1 MQKPKNIFLKTLIFG
16 FSASIFFFVVTD
28 PAKANPL
35 DIKLGD
41 SINIEGDDTSYDNL
55 SGVAKAI
62 GNVRISCGNTDI
74 YAGKAEYHN
83 TSGDIFLENN
93 VSIYQGELV
102 HKSNAA
108 IYNIKSGEIMANELK
123 SGLSPIFYSSGK
135 LKSET
140 EELDKIS
147 MQSSVITTHDS
158 VNPNYK
164 IKAKEVKIVGIN
176 GPKEN
181 RRIIFNNMTIYA
193 GKIPVLWLP
202 YLSQPLDAEQSYRFL
217 PGYKNNWGAF
227 LMNQYGMMLNDKA
240 LATYHLDFRS
250 SRGIA
255 GGLDIDFNRNNKNL
269 GDNSGSFKSY
279 YVKDRDTSLTHNNR
293 KRNENLSSDRY
304 RFNLNHK
311 MSLFAKKYDDL
322 FLNFDINKLSDQ
334 YFYEDFFPEEYR
346 LDPKPDNIIG
356 LQKTFPNAVAS
367 IWARFQANNFY
378 RTDTRLPE
386 LTFESSTIPVGKTG
400 IYYTGGTSAGL
411 YENRLTKAEKEQ
423 LRRLRNQRSISNQDI
438 DKIDPDILTNN
449 GNILERLKEGGD
461 IKSNFTRIDTYHELK
476 MPKQLFGWLNITP
489 RAGFKGTSYSQINDS
504 NKSDTRKAIH
514 AGIDSSFKL
523 SRDFDGFS
531 IPQIGLS
538 DLRHV
543 AEPFVRYSFVG
554 TDELESDIGKIDR
567 LVSTTK
573 LRPIHLSEFTA
584 TDEINDWSIVRSG
597 ISNQLITSRD
607 GKSHEW
613 LKVNSYLEHY
623 IDDPEFDRNFSNLY
637 NEISLTP
644 LPWLSMSHEISAP
657 FLADDP
663 LDYTESNTWFT
674 FMPTDHLEFT
684 IAHRYLK
691 DHPVL
696 EESDLLDFRTYY
708 RVTDRLGLSA
718 RQRYEFDDGTL
729 EFQQYSIHYDLNS
742 WTAGL
747 GALMADH
754 RSDEDEFGLVFT
766 LTLKDFPSLSL
777 PVGITPSH

>member
-1 MQKPKNIFLKTLIFG
+1 MQNLKNISIETYFSGFLGLILFFG
-16 FSASIFFFVVTD
+16 TQASALN
-28 PAKANPL
+28 NPL

-41 SINIEGDDTSYDNL
+41 SVNIEGEDTSYDNL
-55 SGVAKAI
+55 TGIAKAV
-62 GNVRISCGNTDI
+62 GNVRINCGDTNI

-83 TSGDIFLENN
+83 TSGDIFLEDQ

-108 IYNIKSGEIMANELK
+108 IYNIKSGEITANELK

-135 LKSET
+135 LQTET
-140 EELDKIS
+140 EEIDKIS

-164 IKAKEVKIVGIN
+164 IKAKEVRIEGIN
-176 GPKEN
+176 GPEEK

-202 YLSQPLDAEQSYRFL
+202 YLSQPLDAEQSFRFL

-227 LMNQYGMMLNDKA
+227 LMNQYGMMINDEA

-255 GGLDIDFNRNNKNL
+255 GGLDIDFNRNDKNSTKT
-269 GDNSGSFKSY
+269 GGAFRSY
-279 YVKDRDTSLTHNNR
+279 YVNDQDTTLTHNNR
-293 KRNENLSSDRY
+293 KRDEDLSPDRY
-304 RFNLNHK
+304 RLNLQHRF
-311 MSLFAKKYDDL
+311 SLLEKKYDEL
-322 FLNFDINKLSDQ
+322 FLSVDINKLSDQ

-356 LQKTFPNAVAS
+356 IQKTFPNAVAS
-367 IWARFQANNFY
+367 IWTRFQANDFY

-386 LTFESSTIPVGKTG
+386 IAFESSTVPIGKTG
-400 IYYTGGTSAGL
+400 MYYTGSTTAGL
-411 YENRLTKAEKEQ
+411 YENNLTKSEKEQ
-423 LRRLRNQRSISNQDI
+423 LSKLRHHASPTNQDI
-438 DKIDPDILTNN
+438 EKIDPDILIGQ
-449 GNILERLKEGGD
+449 GNILDRIKNAGD
-461 IKSNFTRIDTYHELK
+461 LESNFTRIDTYHELK

-489 RAGFKGTSYSQINDS
+489 RAGFKGTSYSDINGS
-504 NKSDTRKAIH
+504 NNNDTRKAIH
-514 AGIDSSFKL
+514 AGIDSSFKM
-523 SRDFDGFS
+523 SRDFNNFS
-531 IPQIGLS
+531 MPHIGLP

-543 AEPFVRYSFVG
+543 AEPFVRYSYVSV
-554 TDELESDIGKIDR
+554 DELNSDIGKIDR

-573 LRPIHLSEFTA
+573 LRPLHLSEFTA
-584 TDEINDWSIVRSG
+584 TDEINDWSIIRSG
-597 ISNQLITSRD
+597 ISNQFITSRD
-607 GKSHEW
+607 GEAHEW
-613 LKVNSYLEHY
+613 LRLNSYLEHY
-623 IDDPEFDRNFSNLY
+623 IDDPEYDRDFSNIY

-644 LPWLSMSHEISAP
+644 VPWFSLSHEISVP
-657 FLADDP
+657 LLADDP
-663 LDYTESNTWFT
+663 MDYTESNTWFT
-674 FMPTDHLEFT
+674 FMPTDNLEFNV
-684 IAHRYLK
+684 AHRYLK
-691 DHPVL
+691 DHPIL

-708 RVTDRLGLSA
+708 RVTDRLGISA

-754 RSDEDEFGLVFT
+754 RSDKDEFGLVFT

-777 PVGITPSH
+777 PVGITPSQ